1 MNFCHFSE
9 EFVAHGNNV
18 NCVALSKKSGRVIVT
33 GGEDRKV
40 NLWIVGKP
48 NCLMVSKPA
57 KLYVLFMLQFE
68 NNINF
73 WDGPGPESCESKVG
87 IFYKNLVIFLC

>member
-1 MNFCHFSE
+1 MVSVSKFFLFFFIE
-9 EFVAHGNNV
+9 EFVAHGSTV

-48 NCLMVSKPA
+48 NCLMVRT
-57 KLYVLFMLQFE
+57 
-68 NNINF
+68 
-73 WDGPGPESCESKVG
+73 
-87 IFYKNLVIFLC
+87 

>member
-1 MNFCHFSE
+1 MFKSLSYCISNENVRNDFLIIENDLKQWFLYPDFLFFIE
-9 EFVAHGNNV
+9 EFVAHGSTV

-48 NCLMVSKPA
+48 NCLMVR
-57 KLYVLFMLQFE
+57 KLR
-68 NNINF
+68 
-73 WDGPGPESCESKVG
+73 KT
-87 IFYKNLVIFLC
+87 